1 MLDESFECFY
11 ILLYIMMIGIYK
23 FKNKLLDWVFEFEG
37 INNEKVEKNVC
48 YLDVFFVGCIDG

>member
-1 MLDESFECFY
+1 
-11 ILLYIMMIGIYK
+11 MIGIYK